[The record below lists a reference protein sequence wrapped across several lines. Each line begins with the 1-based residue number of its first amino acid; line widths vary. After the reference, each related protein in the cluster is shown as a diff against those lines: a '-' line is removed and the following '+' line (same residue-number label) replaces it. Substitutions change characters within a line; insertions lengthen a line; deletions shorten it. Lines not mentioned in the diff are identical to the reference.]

1 MAFGPL
7 AGKVVDRFAPW
18 HGILFGTLLLLV
30 FQGVQTAA
38 GGINIA
44 AVVIACVGLDAVR
57 QVQNVSIVT
66 CIFRYVLISLQGW
79 HIFLKFAH
87 IHSSIDM
94 EAISRLNALF
104 VLAVRLRFNGPDC
117 L

>member
-7 AGKVVDRFAPW
+7 AGKVVDKFAPW

-30 FQGVQTAA
+30 FQAVQTAA

-66 CIFRYVLISLQGW
+66 CIFR
-79 HIFLKFAH
+79 
-87 IHSSIDM
+87 
-94 EAISRLNALF
+94 
-104 VLAVRLRFNGPDC
+104 
-117 L
+117 